1 MTMTGHE
8 RHLIDEL
15 NRLLREGKYEE
26 AVALMRKDV
35 RASESA
41 VLYLAKD
48 VRQRGEA
55 LLHREILRELD
66 RQSE

>member
-1 MTMTGHE
+1 VTLAKQE
-8 RHLIDEL
+8 RQLIDEL

-41 VLYLAKD
+41 VLYLSKD
-48 VRQRGEA
+48 VKQRAEA

-66 RQSE
+66 EQSK

>member
-1 MTMTGHE
+1 VAKPE
-8 RHLIDEL
+8 RQLIDDL
-15 NRLLREGKYEE
+15 NRLLKLGRYDE

-41 VLYLAKD
+41 VLYLSKD
-48 VRQRGEA
+48 VRQRAEA

-66 RQSE
+66 KQPE

>member
-1 MTMTGHE
+1 MAKPE
-8 RHLIDEL
+8 RQLIDQL
-15 NRLLREGKYEE
+15 NRLLKLGRYDE

-35 RASESA
+35 RASENA
-41 VLYLAKD
+41 VLYLSKD

-66 RQSE
+66 KQPE

>member
-1 MTMTGHE
+1 MAKPE
-8 RHLIDEL
+8 RQLIDEL
-15 NRLLREGKYEE
+15 NRLLKLGKYDE

-41 VLYLAKD
+41 VLYLSKD

-66 RQSE
+66 KQP

>member
-1 MTMTGHE
+1 MGKPE
-8 RHLIDEL
+8 RQLIDEL
-15 NRLLREGKYEE
+15 NRLLKLGKYDE

-41 VLYLAKD
+41 VLFLSKD

-66 RQSE
+66 KQTE

>member
-1 MTMTGHE
+1 VARPE
-8 RHLIDEL
+8 RQLIDEL
-15 NRLLREGKYEE
+15 NRLLKLGKYDE

-41 VLYLAKD
+41 VLYLSKD
-48 VRQRGEA
+48 VRQRAEA

-66 RQSE
+66 KQPE

>member
-1 MTMTGHE
+1 VAKPE
-8 RHLIDEL
+8 RQLIDQL
-15 NRLLREGKYEE
+15 NRLLKLGRYDE

-35 RASESA
+35 RASENA
-41 VLYLAKD
+41 VLYLSKD

-66 RQSE
+66 KQPE

>member
-1 MTMTGHE
+1 LAKSE
-8 RHLIDEL
+8 RQLIDEL
-15 NRLLREGKYEE
+15 NALLQDGKYDE

-35 RASESA
+35 RASERA
-41 VLYLAKD
+41 VLYLRKD

-66 RQSE
+66 GQSE

>member
-1 MTMTGHE
+1 LGKPE
-8 RHLIDEL
+8 RQLIDEL
-15 NRLLREGKYEE
+15 NRLLKLGRYDE

-41 VLYLAKD
+41 VLYLSKD
-48 VRQRGEA
+48 VRQRAEA

-66 RQSE
+66 KQPE

>member
-1 MTMTGHE
+1 VARPE
-8 RHLIDEL
+8 RQLIDEL
-15 NRLLREGKYEE
+15 NRLLKLGKYDE

-41 VLYLAKD
+41 VLYLSKD

-66 RQSE
+66 KQPE

>member
-1 MTMTGHE
+1 VVKPE
-8 RHLIDEL
+8 RQLIDEL
-15 NRLLREGKYEE
+15 NRLLKLGRYDE

-41 VLYLAKD
+41 VLYLSKD
-48 VRQRGEA
+48 VRQRAEA

-66 RQSE
+66 KQPE

>member
-1 MTMTGHE
+1 MGKPE
-8 RHLIDEL
+8 RQLIDEL
-15 NRLLREGKYEE
+15 NRLLGLGRYDE

-41 VLYLAKD
+41 VLYLSKD

-66 RQSE
+66 KQPE

>member
-1 MTMTGHE
+1 L
-8 RHLIDEL
+8 LIDEL
-15 NRLLREGKYEE
+15 NRLLKLGRYDE
-26 AVALMRKDV
+26 AVALIREDV

-41 VLYLAKD
+41 VLYLSKD
-48 VRQRGEA
+48 VRQRAEA

>member
-1 MTMTGHE
+1 MARPE
-8 RHLIDEL
+8 RQLIDEL
-15 NRLLREGKYEE
+15 NRLLKLGKYDE

-41 VLYLAKD
+41 VLYLSKD
-48 VRQRGEA
+48 VRQRAEA

-66 RQSE
+66 KQSE

>member
-1 MTMTGHE
+1 MARPE
-8 RHLIDEL
+8 RELIDEL
-15 NRLLREGKYEE
+15 NRLLKLGKYDE

-41 VLYLAKD
+41 VLYLSKD
-48 VRQRGEA
+48 VRQRAEA

-66 RQSE
+66 KRPE

>member
-1 MTMTGHE
+1 MAKPE
-8 RHLIDEL
+8 RQLIDEL
-15 NRLLREGKYEE
+15 NRLLKLGKYDE

-41 VLYLAKD
+41 VLYLSKD

-66 RQSE
+66 KQPE

>member
-1 MTMTGHE
+1 MAKPE
-8 RHLIDEL
+8 RQLIDEL
-15 NRLLREGKYEE
+15 NRLLKLGRYDE

-41 VLYLAKD
+41 VLYLSKD
-48 VRQRGEA
+48 VRQRAEA

-66 RQSE
+66 KQPE

>member
-1 MTMTGHE
+1 MAKPE
-8 RHLIDEL
+8 RWLVEEL
-15 NRLLREGKYEE
+15 NRLLKAGRHEE

-35 RASESA
+35 RASEKA
-41 VLYLAKD
+41 VLYLTKD

-66 RQSE
+66 KQSE

>member
-1 MTMTGHE
+1 LAKPE
-8 RHLIDEL
+8 RQLIDEL
-15 NRLLREGKYEE
+15 NRLLKLGEYDE

-41 VLYLAKD
+41 VLYLSKD
-48 VRQRGEA
+48 VRQRAEA

-66 RQSE
+66 KQSE

>member
-1 MTMTGHE
+1 MARPE
-8 RHLIDEL
+8 RQLIDEL
-15 NRLLREGKYEE
+15 NRLLKLGKYDE

-41 VLYLAKD
+41 VLYLSKD

-66 RQSE
+66 KQPE

>member
-1 MTMTGHE
+1 LTKPDRWLVE
-8 RHLIDEL
+8 EL
-15 NRLLREGKYEE
+15 NRLLRAGRHEE

-35 RASESA
+35 RASERA
-41 VLYLAKD
+41 VLYLTKD

-66 RQSE
+66 GQSE

>member
-1 MTMTGHE
+1 LARPE
-8 RHLIDEL
+8 RQLIDEL
-15 NRLLREGKYEE
+15 NGFLKAGKHEE

-35 RASESA
+35 RASERA
-41 VLYLAKD
+41 ILYLTKD

-66 RQSE
+66 KQSE

>member
-1 MTMTGHE
+1 MGKPE
-8 RHLIDEL
+8 RLLIDEL
-15 NRLLREGKYEE
+15 NRLLRLGRYDE

-41 VLYLAKD
+41 VLYLSKD

-66 RQSE
+66 KQPE

>member
-1 MTMTGHE
+1 
-8 RHLIDEL
+8 LIDEL
-15 NRLLREGKYEE
+15 NRLLKLGRYDET
-26 AVALMRKDV
+26 VALMRKDV

-41 VLYLAKD
+41 VLYLSKD

-66 RQSE
+66 KAARMKEVHGF

>member
-1 MTMTGHE
+1 MARPE
-8 RHLIDEL
+8 RQLIDEL
-15 NRLLREGKYEE
+15 NRLLKLGRYDE

-41 VLYLAKD
+41 VLYLSKD
-48 VRQRGEA
+48 VRQRAEA

>member
-1 MTMTGHE
+1 MGGEE
-8 RHLIDEL
+8 RRLIDEL
-15 NRLLREGKYEE
+15 NRLLREGKYQE

-66 RQSE
+66 GRSD

>member
-1 MTMTGHE
+1 MAKPE
-8 RHLIDEL
+8 RQLIDEL
-15 NRLLREGKYEE
+15 NRLLKIGRYDE

-41 VLYLAKD
+41 VLYLSKD
-48 VRQRGEA
+48 VRQRAEA

-66 RQSE
+66 KQSE